1 MTITINGANI
11 ATQFGLTPIKGTLD
25 NLCKPAEMK
34 SLVTNDN
41 AAIDGV
47 VPVLYNRKTK
57 HRTVSL
63 PFIIRQPNL
72 AVLLQTVDAL
82 IVFLQNGAKDS
93 TGAYRTSTRCWLRS
107 SSASTASSTRVS
119 TNTAISTRA
128 EKQLSA

>member
-57 HRTVSL
+57 QRTVSL

-82 IVFLQNGAKDS
+82 IAFLQNGAKDS
-93 TGAYRTSTRCWLRS
+93 TAHTRTSTRCWLRS
-107 SSASTASSTRVS
+107 SSASTASSTKVS
-119 TNTAISTRA
+119 TNTAISMRA
-128 EKQLSA
+128 EKPLSA